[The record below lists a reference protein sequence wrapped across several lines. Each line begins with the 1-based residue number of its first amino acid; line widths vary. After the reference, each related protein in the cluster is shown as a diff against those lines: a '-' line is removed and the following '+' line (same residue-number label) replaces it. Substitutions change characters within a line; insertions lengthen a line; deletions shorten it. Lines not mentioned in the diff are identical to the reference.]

1 MYMFCRIMS
10 AKKFRNLN
18 FKACGFQE
26 NMISYRQ
33 RVNMDPGG
41 KGAPLAR
48 RTPKECVF
56 AQPCH
61 VFLHTFI
68 RNTTAVS
75 CKAGGGGAS
84 GMLSFP
90 KPVPP
95 LAHGAARSGEHR
107 GRKTHGNVNS
117 KCEKNI
123 KKYNQASRANSS
135 RHSANTI
142 SAVFQPNISRG

>member
-61 VFLHTFI
+61 VFLHAFI

-107 GRKTHGNVNS
+107 GRKTQ
-117 KCEKNI
+117 
-123 KKYNQASRANSS
+123 KKELDFLHRLWYY
-135 RHSANTI
+135 TG
-142 SAVFQPNISRG
+142 AVARLQQITREWWNWQTR

>member
-1 MYMFCRIMS
+1 MYIFCRIMAS
-10 AKKFRNLN
+10 KKFRNLN

-68 RNTTAVS
+68 RNSHRRQLQSWRRWCVRHALFS
-75 CKAGGGGAS
+75 EA
-84 GMLSFP
+84 FP
-90 KPVPP
+90 PP
-95 LAHGAARSGEHR
+95 LAHGVARSGEHR
-107 GRKTHGNVNS
+107 GRKTQ
-117 KCEKNI
+117 
-123 KKYNQASRANSS
+123 KKELDFLRRLWYY
-135 RHSANTI
+135 TG
-142 SAVFQPNISRG
+142 AVARPQQIMREWWNWQTR

>member
-1 MYMFCRIMS
+1 MYIFCRIMAS
-10 AKKFRNLN
+10 KKFRNLN

-68 RNTTAVS
+68 RNSHRRQLQSWRRWCVRHALFSEAFPPRSRMVWHVQENIVGEKRRKKSLTFCAACGTILEQSRDRSKS
-75 CKAGGGGAS
+75 CAS
-84 GMLSFP
+84 GGIGR
-90 KPVPP
+90 
-95 LAHGAARSGEHR
+95 LARFR
-107 GRKTHGNVNS
+107 
-117 KCEKNI
+117 
-123 KKYNQASRANSS
+123 
-135 RHSANTI
+135 
-142 SAVFQPNISRG
+142 F

>member
-1 MYMFCRIMS
+1 MFCRIMS

-68 RNTTAVS
+68 RNSHRRQLQSWRRWCVRHALFS
-75 CKAGGGGAS
+75 EAC
-84 GMLSFP
+84 
-90 KPVPP
+90 PP

-107 GRKTHGNVNS
+107 GRKTQ
-117 KCEKNI
+117 
-123 KKYNQASRANSS
+123 KKELDFLHRLWYY
-135 RHSANTI
+135 TG
-142 SAVFQPNISRG
+142 AVARPQQIMREWWNWQTR

>member
-90 KPVPP
+90 KPVSRSRMVRHVQENIVGEKRRKKSLTFCTACGTILEQSRDRSKSCASGGIGR
-95 LAHGAARSGEHR
+95 LARFR
-107 GRKTHGNVNS
+107 
-117 KCEKNI
+117 
-123 KKYNQASRANSS
+123 
-135 RHSANTI
+135 
-142 SAVFQPNISRG
+142 F